1 VTLLFCG
8 IAARLSAGANGTF
21 PGLPPSLGKKTSFPS
36 VTWRGKMH
44 TKPCKLVMKTRDLAL
59 VAIFLPLIAFS
70 ADPEIVPLE
79 QWVQGLPLTKPA
91 AAGQYEKNG
100 KIAHLTFHF
109 THTPDGDGTK
119 DSEIRILNNQ
129 VHSSGLYVW
138 EWKSGGSGSTYFTR
152 KQADGTD
159 MPNLGGTAYHYLIGN
174 SGTIYKGRP
183 DAIAPASNTHYYSS
197 ELLEGAVY
205 DLNGAIVLVADQ
217 AEKFKNFRLDRF
229 ETWKKGIDYA
239 KWLEGEKEIL
249 RGQRITDATALEREL
264 NTRIAAQRNRL
275 IAPGASAGHLTISFI
290 GRTEE
295 PAPKAFASAAWLA
308 AKLLKEHGLSTEVI
322 RTHREVASSN
332 CPGEFVQ
339 KWVRGVNEPERRGA
353 LFDELARLGV
363 R

>member
-1 VTLLFCG
+1 
-8 IAARLSAGANGTF
+8 
-21 PGLPPSLGKKTSFPS
+21 
-36 VTWRGKMH
+36 MH
-44 TKPCKLVMKTRDLAL
+44 IYLCKPVMKTRHLAV

-70 ADPEIVPLE
+70 ADPEIVPLDH
-79 QWVQGLPLTKPA
+79 WVQDLPLTMPA

-100 KIAHLTFHF
+100 KIAHITFHF

-129 VHSSGLYVW
+129 VHSSGLYMW
-138 EWKSGGSGSTYFTR
+138 ESKSGASGSTYFTR

-183 DAIAPASNTHYYSS
+183 DAIAPASNTHYYSP

-205 DLNGAIVLVADQ
+205 DLTGAIVLAADQ

-229 ETWKKGIDYA
+229 ETWKKGIDYT

-249 RGQRITDATALEREL
+249 RGQRITDATALKREL
-264 NTRIAAQRNRL
+264 DTRIAAQRNRL
-275 IAPGASAGHLTISFI
+275 VAPGASAGHLTISFI
-290 GRTEE
+290 GRARTPTPE
-295 PAPKAFASAAWLA
+295 AFASASWLG
-308 AKLLKEHGLSTEVI
+308 AKLLKEHGLSAEVI

-332 CPGEFVQ
+332 CPGEFVH
-339 KWVRGVNEPERRGA
+339 KWVRGENSPDKRGP
-353 LFDELARLGV
+353 LFEELQKLGV
-363 R
+363 K